1 MKQGLPFNGDAQA
14 HARIRKNSSTMDNSP
29 RPAILV
35 VDDDPDI
42 LLAAEMVLK
51 EEFGPVQTLGN
62 PTQLPALLAAQSFDA
77 ILLDMNYAMGVTTGE
92 EGLTWLRHIKQQA
105 PQTNVVLMTA
115 YGGMNLAI
123 AAIKQGASDFVVKPW
138 DNDKLV
144 ATIGAAINH
153 SRAAREVQR
162 LHKRQGLLN
171 RFVGQDFGQI
181 VGNSDALAEVL
192 ATLDKVAGTDA
203 NVLILGENGCG
214 KELVARALH
223 NQSRRADQP
232 FVNVDIGAIAE
243 SLFEAELFGHT
254 RGAFTDARSERAG
267 RFEVADEGTL
277 FLDEIGNIN
286 PQMQAKLLGVL
297 ESRTLTRVGSDKAIP
312 VDVRLVCATNMPLYA
327 MVEDGRFRQDLLYR
341 INTVELQVPPLRE
354 RLSDIPLLAEHF
366 LTLFSRKYNRPGI
379 GIARKT
385 LDKLRQW
392 HWPGNIREFQHA
404 MERALIMCEGDELQ
418 PEDFVLAKRSNTHTA
433 VQLPQS
439 LKLEDME
446 RDTIRRALDKHAH
459 NLSRTA
465 AELGLSRAT
474 LYRKMDKYGL

>member
-1 MKQGLPFNGDAQA
+1 MTAR
-14 HARIRKNSSTMDNSP
+14 ARIRKNPNTMDINS

-51 EEFGPVQTLGN
+51 EEFGPVQTLGK
-62 PTQLPALLAAQSFDA
+62 PGQLPALLAAQSFDV
-77 ILLDMNYAMGVTTGE
+77 ILLDMNYAMGVTSGE

-105 PQTNVVLMTA
+105 PETNVVVMTA

-138 DNDKLV
+138 DNDKLI
-144 ATIGAAINH
+144 ATIGAAVNH
-153 SRAAREVQR
+153 SRSAREVSRLHTRQR
-162 LHKRQGLLN
+162 LLN
-171 RFVGQDFGQI
+171 QFVGQDFGQI
-181 VGNSDALAEVL
+181 IGNSEALAEVL
-192 ATLDKVAGTDA
+192 ATVDKVAGTDA

-223 NQSRRADQP
+223 NQSRRADQC

-254 RGAFTDARSERAG
+254 RGAFTDARNDRAG
-267 RFEVADEGTL
+267 RFEVADGGTL

-327 MVEDGRFRQDLLYR
+327 MIEDGRFRQDLLYR

-354 RLSDIPLLAEHF
+354 RLTDIPVLADHF
-366 LTLFSRKYNRPGI
+366 LALFCRKYNKPGI

-392 HWPGNIREFQHA
+392 HWPGNIREVQHA
-404 MERALIMCEGDELQ
+404 MERALILCDGDELQ
-418 PEDFVLAKRSNTHTA
+418 PEDFVLERHRTA
-433 VQLPQS
+433 QAVAPAPQS